1 MKRYLVFGS
10 NSFSGANFVKFL
22 INKNIQT
29 IGISRSSQLKKIY
42 LPYFKSKKIKKF
54 TFYKADIN
62 KDIKKIKK
70 IIQKYKPSYIVNYIA
85 QGMVA
90 ESWAN
95 PEDWYQTNIVS
106 QTNLYKVLS
115 NYRFIKKIIHVTTP
129 EVYGNN
135 NKKLTEKTKFNPS
148 TPYAISRMCLDL
160 HLKKYNE
167 KFKLP
172 IIFTRTANVYGGG
185 QQLYRIVP
193 KAFMCAIENKK
204 FYLDGGGDS
213 LRSFIYIDDASEA
226 TFKILKKGKIGDTYH
241 ISTNELISIK
251 NLTKSIYKLSGSN
264 FNHNVKIS
272 ADRIGKDYK
281 YDLSSA
287 KISKK
292 LKWKAKTSL
301 TSGLLKTKKWINLN
315 FKELK
320 YENKNYTH
328 KK

>member
-148 TPYAISRMCLDL
+148 SPYAISRMW
-160 HLKKYNE
+160 
-167 KFKLP
+167 
-172 IIFTRTANVYGGG
+172 IGFT
-185 QQLYRIVP
+185 
-193 KAFMCAIENKK
+193 
-204 FYLDGGGDS
+204 
-213 LRSFIYIDDASEA
+213 
-226 TFKILKKGKIGDTYH
+226 
-241 ISTNELISIK
+241 
-251 NLTKSIYKLSGSN
+251 
-264 FNHNVKIS
+264 
-272 ADRIGKDYK
+272 
-281 YDLSSA
+281 
-287 KISKK
+287 SKK
-292 LKWKAKTSL
+292 
-301 TSGLLKTKKWINLN
+301 I
-315 FKELK
+315 
-320 YENKNYTH
+320 
-328 KK
+328 